1 MLSPEY
7 ELSEDYVQYWWIIPL
22 LTESQEHALVG
33 RVESVSSKRCIIR
46 CEIPGLPTSLGEPA
60 TLFLASHKA
69 LAEAGAVKKD
79 DLVRFHWVNP
89 GTAKRDR
96 NGTAYA
102 IAKNVRQITED
113 AFEERRK
120 NLLDYLQAELIKRL
134 HHELSK
140 AEASID
146 EEVSSRTQ
154 SKLAEAEAKLE
165 QAVKL
170 KELAEQQLGQAVAKD
185 IQLEQERR
193 SLADTW
199 RELEG
204 KGKVLEAKANELAAE
219 KAKLE
224 SLYENHI
231 KHIEYLFPKEVKAG
245 RTARASMNLVEIREQ
260 WVKAIESAGL
270 RLPED
275 ICLSFLVSTLTACLS
290 GCLVLL
296 SGPVGTGKTS
306 TIRTAAQ
313 LLDGGDEVV
322 PVRPGWLDS
331 SDLLGFYDPL
341 RNIYSPS
348 PFVNGLIEAKNYSD
362 RLFFLALDELNLARI
377 EDYGADLLSVLE
389 YSKGDGEGQRTDGLK
404 LYAQDLQT
412 RLRNELTLLC
422 TEQAELQ
429 KEGRNLS
436 VEKRLRLEELA
447 GLLKTYPG
455 TLGIPE
461 NLVLLGTLNADET
474 TYDLSPKVIDRSYVI
489 QFPPA
494 QLEDYLNTIPRNLDD
509 LRLPLSLADIQPAL
523 SDTPLAPEGE
533 DYWTILLGWKDQLQ
547 DVVLPLGHRAKRDF
561 RVFTNTAHLLGMDGK
576 EAFRYFIFTKILPRI
591 RFLKDDEGGKGEALL
606 SWLNNREVRPYLSPS
621 AQSVAAWLSA
631 QVSDELRPL
640 VSYWR

>member
-1 MLSPEY
+1 M
-7 ELSEDYVQYWWIIPL
+7 
-22 LTESQEHALVG
+22 
-33 RVESVSSKRCIIR
+33 
-46 CEIPGLPTSLGEPA
+46 
-60 TLFLASHKA
+60 
-69 LAEAGAVKKD
+69 
-79 DLVRFHWVNP
+79 
-89 GTAKRDR
+89 
-96 NGTAYA
+96 
-102 IAKNVRQITED
+102 
-113 AFEERRK
+113 
-120 NLLDYLQAELIKRL
+120 
-134 HHELSK
+134 
-140 AEASID
+140 
-146 EEVSSRTQ
+146 SSRTQ

-290 GCLVLL
+290 GSLVLL

-313 LLDGGDEVV
+313 LLDGGVEVV

-389 YSKGDGEGQRTDGLK
+389 YSKGDGEGKRTDGLK

-489 QFPPA
+489 QFPA

-509 LRLPLSLADIQPAL
+509 LSLPQLSGYPTYAPA
-523 SDTPLAPEGE
+523 TPLAPEGKTTGQ
-533 DYWTILLGWKDQLQ
+533 YCWVGKTS
-547 DVVLPLGHRAKRDF
+547 F
-561 RVFTNTAHLLGMDGK
+561 RTWFS
-576 EAFRYFIFTKILPRI
+576 
-591 RFLKDDEGGKGEALL
+591 L
-606 SWLNNREVRPYLSPS
+606 SDTERSGISGCSPT
-621 AQSVAAWLSA
+621 QPTFWAWMEKKPSGT
-631 QVSDELRPL
+631 SFSRK
-640 VSYWR
+640 SYHASGS